1 MADSSQN
8 NPKKELLYALAG
20 VGIFLAIVLLIGIS
34 AFLRPAGEHMEVA
47 VDEEAAEVVETE
59 VTAAA
64 SAEKN
69 CGRAYC

>member
-1 MADSSQN
+1 MSADIRSNS
-8 NPKKELLYALAG
+8 PKKEFLYALAG

-47 VDEEAAEVVETE
+47 VDEDAAEVVETE

-64 SAEKN
+64 SAEKT
-69 CGRAYC
+69 